1 MTWAHRERGSINL
14 FGHIH
19 SGLRRPDGDVDQD
32 LPLWS
37 GQQLDVGVDNQE
49 YTPVS
54 FEDVL
59 FQLAEQKRISLFN
72 KIHI

>member
-1 MTWAHRERGSINL
+1 MTWSHRDRGAINL

-19 SGLRRPDGDVDQD
+19 SGPRSENDYDQD

-37 GQQLDVGVDNQE
+37 GQQLDVGVDNQN

-54 FEDVL
+54 FEEVL
-59 FQLAEQKRISLFN
+59 YQLEEQYRQEQFKKTGI
-72 KIHI
+72 